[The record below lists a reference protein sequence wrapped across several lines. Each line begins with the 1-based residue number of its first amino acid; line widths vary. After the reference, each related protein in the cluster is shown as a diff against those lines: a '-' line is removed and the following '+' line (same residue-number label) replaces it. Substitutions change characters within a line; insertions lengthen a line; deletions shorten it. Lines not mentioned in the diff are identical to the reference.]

1 MRAGAVNT
9 RVWAALLLVGLTWL
23 PIRAEAGCPAA
34 DTGIQVVRHRWHTG
48 IVIPADS
55 VQPPLAFLR
64 DTFPEARYL
73 EFGWGDTDFYRNTDN
88 LWLMLKALFWP
99 TDTVLHV
106 VGLKKAPARLPHT
119 DLAAVPVTPA
129 GMADLQQALADSF
142 ARSDKGHPVV
152 VEPGLYGDSFFYRA
166 RGRFWLGRT
175 CNTWTAQMLAAA
187 RKPVRTFAALTA
199 GGVMDQVRDQEN
211 SCTDFNNQWV
221 PLSGDGPES

>member
-1 MRAGAVNT
+1 MHAGPVGT
-9 RVWAALLLVGLTWL
+9 MLGAALLTVSLVSPG
-23 PIRAEAGCPAA
+23 ASAA
-34 DTGIQVVRHRWHTG
+34 QDCAAVDSGIQVVRHRWHTG

-64 DTFPEARYL
+64 ETFPDARYL
-73 EFGWGDTDFYRNTDN
+73 EFGWGDADFYRNTNN
-88 LWLMLKALFWP
+88 LWLMVKALLWP
-99 TDTVLHV
+99 TDTVVHV
-106 VGLKKAPARLPHT
+106 AGLQEAPARLPHT

-142 ARSDKGHPVV
+142 ARSDEDNPVV

-166 RGRFWLGRT
+166 RGTFWLGRT

-199 GGVMDQVRDQEN
+199 GGVMDQVRDLDS
-211 SCTDFNNQWV
+211 SCADFDNQWS
-221 PLSGDGPES
+221 PASGD